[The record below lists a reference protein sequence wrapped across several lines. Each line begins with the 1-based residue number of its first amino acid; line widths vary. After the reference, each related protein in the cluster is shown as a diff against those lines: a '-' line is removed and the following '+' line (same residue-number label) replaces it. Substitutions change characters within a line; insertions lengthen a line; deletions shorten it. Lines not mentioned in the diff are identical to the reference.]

1 MFEKRRDVMA
11 RLDRWREVLLHEPR
25 GYPCAN
31 ADFLVIAEQAKV
43 YPLMSGHNTICVATA
58 LVECGLLP
66 ADRRERFVLEAPS
79 GPVPIRTE
87 LAADGRCASVTF
99 DGPPSFVAVRDEV
112 VQLDPD
118 ACRAIGLAAAEVCPQ
133 AADLGLAID
142 ARDGARLRAAG
153 ELVKA
158 AARAQCPVQHPTF
171 DYPGPDIMAFRG
183 PWRRGAVATNT
194 VVMSNGYSGMLDRS
208 PCGSGTCAIMALLHA
223 RGELDLGE
231 RFVHESVVGS
241 VFTGELVGVTAEG
254 VVPAITRRLIRRAP
268 RSSSTDRPAAKL
280 DEEALTIVAEMASA
294 AAEARGRELQLAAAP
309 GAPRGHRASVCR
321 ALRTLRSLATLR
333 VRVDAY
339 DLQRGFY
346 GVRVAIPVDGG
357 ASRTI
362 VVKRSWR
369 DLLKLRKGLAKRL
382 PPVAAASL
390 KKLPRARPLSTLKRS
405 VRNLAGAGKGDRK
418 WQRSKLPQVDAW
430 LRGAVGVVARE
441 ASRAGRI
448 DAEEFLEDFLF
459 AYGTV
464 ADAEEA

>member
-1 MFEKRRDVMA
+1 MLRRPPVPRA
-11 RLDRWREVLLHEPR
+11 ATSRRRRRLE
-25 GYPCAN
+25 AN
-31 ADFLVIAEQAKV
+31 ATDAAHDDADV
-43 YPLMSGHNTICVATA
+43 S
-58 LVECGLLP
+58 VE
-66 ADRRERFVLEAPS
+66 E
-79 GPVPIRTE
+79 
-87 LAADGRCASVTF
+87 
-99 DGPPSFVAVRDEV
+99 
-112 VQLDPD
+112 
-118 ACRAIGLAAAEVCPQ
+118 
-133 AADLGLAID
+133 
-142 ARDGARLRAAG
+142 
-153 ELVKA
+153 
-158 AARAQCPVQHPTF
+158 
-171 DYPGPDIMAFRG
+171 
-183 PWRRGAVATNT
+183 
-194 VVMSNGYSGMLDRS
+194 
-208 PCGSGTCAIMALLHA
+208 
-223 RGELDLGE
+223 
-231 RFVHESVVGS
+231 
-241 VFTGELVGVTAEG
+241 
-254 VVPAITRRLIRRAP
+254 
-268 RSSSTDRPAAKL
+268 AAKL

-362 VVKRSWR
+362 VVQRSWR

-382 PPVAAASL
+382 PPVAAAAL